1 VSWCATC
8 DGFFFREQNI
18 AVVGGGDS
26 ALEEAIFLTRFAE
39 RVTVVHR
46 RAALKAS
53 KIMQKRAFAN
63 PSIEFRWDSVAEDVT
78 GTGQVDGLI
87 VRDTLTDQR
96 STLPVTGVF
105 IAIGH
110 DPRNDL
116 VRGQVALDDA
126 GYVVT
131 ESPSSRTHLS
141 GVFAC
146 GDLVDHSYRQ
156 AITAAGSGCI
166 AALDVERYLAGAADN
181 REERRA

>member
-1 VSWCATC
+1 VT
-8 DGFFFREQNI
+8 E
-18 AVVGGGDS
+18 S
-26 ALEEAIFLTRFAE
+26 A
-39 RVTVVHR
+39 
-46 RAALKAS
+46 
-53 KIMQKRAFAN
+53 
-63 PSIEFRWDSVAEDVT
+63 IEFRWNSLAEDVI
-78 GTGQVDGLI
+78 GTDQVDGLV

-110 DPRNDL
+110 DPRNEL

-131 ESPSSRTHLS
+131 EGPSSRTQIP

-166 AALDVERYLAGAADN
+166 AALDLERYLPG
-181 REERRA
+181 